1 MDTLKQYKIEVTYK
15 DGRFNLYVPDL
26 CLVASDGDLGKA
38 YEIAAQH
45 VDVLKARYI
54 EAGIEDKFPKPDVV
68 RKLPGLDSSLIR
80 FGIRGA
86 ICAGVILAIV
96 GGSAFTLRQATPRIS
111 SSHIASAIHR
121 LATRIDALPPE
132 SRARLHNDLRIIGK
146 EVGVFTKA
154 LSEPT
159 K

>member
-68 RKLPGLDSSLIR
+68 RKLPIHTP
-80 FGIRGA
+80 
-86 ICAGVILAIV
+86 AGNTPDILEPYRERHPSTRDTDRRSTA
-96 GGSAFTLRQATPRIS
+96 RKPRP
-111 SSHIASAIHR
+111 AA
-121 LATRIDALPPE
+121 
-132 SRARLHNDLRIIGK
+132 
-146 EVGVFTKA
+146 
-154 LSEPT
+154 
-159 K
+159 